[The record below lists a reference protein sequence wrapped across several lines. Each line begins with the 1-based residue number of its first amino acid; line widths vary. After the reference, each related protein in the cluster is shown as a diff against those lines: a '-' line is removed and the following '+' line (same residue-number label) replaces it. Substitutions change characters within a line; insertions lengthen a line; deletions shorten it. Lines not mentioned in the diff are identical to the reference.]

1 MATII
6 GVTGMKLTVQQQKSL
21 CAEVPKAVCDAFHL
35 DINISSM
42 MLLPSLPDEC
52 CGPAAENQITYFIY
66 TAPDKPLDQKR
77 NLVKNVYEVTKAI
90 IASPREKGQVVI
102 IFKEHADNNVGV
114 DGVLRIDAKKNGTFK
129 V

>member
-6 GVTGMKLTVQQQKSL
+6 GVTGVPMTPEQQKAL
-21 CAEVPKAVCDAFHL
+21 CAGVPKAVCAAFHL

-42 MLLPSLPDEC
+42 MLMPSLPEEGY
-52 CGPAAENQITYFIY
+52 GPAAANQITYFIY
-66 TAPDKPLDQKR
+66 TAPNKPLDQKR
-77 NLVKNVYEVTKAI
+77 ALVKGVSEATRAVLGNI
-90 IASPREKGQVVI
+90 REKGECIV